1 MAYKIIC
8 RRRFI
13 ENSVRGGFAVGFGLS
28 GESLGA
34 TAAAIPGTDEL
45 SFKVVGD
52 AAHGFSVA
60 ILRNREPIA
69 RHNQGGEFSATFQNE
84 DGSGEDRVEDWKGY
98 AWTGDPTRVALSG
111 ECKLRNLN
119 ATVFVQVEYERITP
133 RIVRKRIRLRQ
144 SDMFLV
150 FYQLSNRLEPLENP
164 TKLWSFDQL
173 DWQGEAAHEYFPAAG
188 FRMNNG
194 LCVGLLT
201 DSGYRNQWTRIVR
214 RDAKPV
220 KPAPARIPDANLY
233 TGSSPQ
239 ERSKGNFFVQ
249 QTFGEV
255 TQQISVEHPSQAVLL
270 PGIAAWKKLG
280 DAAVEERDGVAVVS
294 TRSTGDGV
302 IIPLTATGSS
312 VLSLPLADH

>member
-1 MAYKIIC
+1 
-8 RRRFI
+8 
-13 ENSVRGGFAVGFGLS
+13 
-28 GESLGA
+28 
-34 TAAAIPGTDEL
+34 
-45 SFKVVGD
+45 
-52 AAHGFSVA
+52 
-60 ILRNREPIA
+60 
-69 RHNQGGEFSATFQNE
+69 
-84 DGSGEDRVEDWKGY
+84 
-98 AWTGDPTRVALSG
+98 
-111 ECKLRNLN
+111 
-119 ATVFVQVEYERITP
+119 VFVQVEHERITP

-150 FYQLSNRLEPLENP
+150 FYQLSNRLEPLKNP
-164 TKLWSFDQL
+164 SKLWSFDQL

-233 TGSSPQ
+233 NRLVSQ

-255 TQQISVEHPSQAVLL
+255 TRQISGEHPAQAVLL
-270 PGIAAWKKLG
+270 PEIACLEKAG
-280 DAAVEERDGVAVVS
+280 
-294 TRSTGDGV
+294 
-302 IIPLTATGSS
+302 
-312 VLSLPLADH
+312 

>member
-1 MAYKIIC
+1 MAYKIIS

-13 ENSVRGGFAVGFGLS
+13 ENSVSGGLAVGLGL
-28 GESLGA
+28 GVGSLDA

-52 AAHGFSVA
+52 ATHGFGVA
-60 ILRNREPIA
+60 ILRNGEPIA
-69 RHNQGGEFSATFQNE
+69 RHNQGGEFSAAFQNE
-84 DGSGEDRVEDWKGY
+84 DRSAEDHVENWKAS
-98 AWTGDPTRVALSG
+98 AWTGDHTRVALSG

-133 RIVRKRIRLRQ
+133 HVVRKKIRLRQ

-150 FYQLSNRLEPLENP
+150 FYQLSNRLEPLEGP
-164 TKLWSFDQL
+164 AKLWSFDQL
-173 DWQGEAAHEYFPAAG
+173 DWQGEATHEYFPAAG
-188 FRMNNG
+188 FRTKNG

-214 RDAKPV
+214 RDGKPV

-239 ERSKGNFFVQ
+239 ERGKGNFFVQ

-255 TQQISVEHPSQAVLL
+255 TRQISVEHPAQAVLL
-270 PGIAAWKKLG
+270 PEI
-280 DAAVEERDGVAVVS
+280 AAVEERDGVAVVS
-294 TRSTGDGV
+294 TSSADDGV
-302 IIPLTATGSS
+302 II
-312 VLSLPLADH
+312 